1 MPKIAIVG
9 RVNVGK
15 STLFNRLTETQQAMT
30 SPIAG
35 TTRDRT
41 YAPCLW
47 RGLVL
52 TITDTGGLLERTED
66 SLQEQIQT
74 QVHIALNEADA
85 VLFVLDGIV
94 GLTEEDRRIATAL
107 RTLKKPVLVVVNK
120 IDGSADRVHPADAP
134 WHHLGFKKGFLV
146 SAINGS
152 GTGDLLDGVMKEL
165 KLKPDTEIPPTP
177 DPVCRVAILGKP
189 NVGKSSLLNALVG
202 EERMIVSPL
211 PFTTREPNDTLY
223 TFEQRPILLI
233 DTAGIRKKSH
243 VGPGLEKTG
252 VSKTLGVL
260 ARTDIAVLVLDPYDQ
275 GIGHQDLTLGE
286 LIEERGVSALIVV
299 NKSDLVALEDLTTL
313 KQKLP
318 ALFPHLKFAPMV
330 FASTKTKDH
339 IKGLLP
345 LILQIRATRK
355 KVIPQEEL
363 DNFLIEAQYIH
374 EKTIYT
380 KFRRKDKK
388 RIRLT
393 DMQQLRYDPPVFQ
406 IKKNTKEPLPQGFEG
421 FIYNRFR
428 ERFPFLGTP
437 VEFRIIIKEK
447 E

>member
-15 STLFNRLTETQQAMT
+15 STLFNRLTETKQAMT
-30 SPIAG
+30 SPMPG

-52 TITDTGGLLERTED
+52 TMIDTGGLVEHTQD
-66 SLQEQIQT
+66 TLQEQIQT
-74 QVHIALNEADA
+74 QVTVALAEADA
-85 VLFVLDGIV
+85 ILLVLDGTV
-94 GLTEEDRRIATAL
+94 GLTEEDRRIAKAL
-107 RTLKKPVLVVVNK
+107 RPLKKPILVVVNK
-120 IDGSADRVHPADAP
+120 IDGSADRVHPASAP

-152 GTGDLLDGVMKEL
+152 GTGDLLDGIMKEL
-165 KLKPDTEIPPTP
+165 KLKADSEIPATP

-202 EERMIVSPL
+202 EERMIVSPI

-243 VGPGLEKTG
+243 VGPGLEKMG

-260 ARTDIAVLVLDPYDQ
+260 GRTDVAVLVLDPYDE

-286 LIEERGVSALIVV
+286 LIEERWVSALIIV
-299 NKSDLVALEDLTTL
+299 NKCDMVPLEDIATL
-313 KQKLP
+313 KKKLP
-318 ALFPHLKFAPMV
+318 TLFPHLKFAPMV
-330 FASTKTKDH
+330 FISTKTKDH

-345 LILQIRATRK
+345 LILQIRKTRK
-355 KVIPQEEL
+355 SVIPQEDL
-363 DNFLIEAQYIH
+363 DAFLIDAQQVH
-374 EKTIYT
+374 EKTMYS

-393 DMQQLRYDPPVFQ
+393 DLQQLRYDPPVFQ

-437 VEFRIIIKEK
+437 IEFRVTTLDT
-447 E
+447 